1 MRNSQQSILK
11 NRLARFL
18 RVVFF
23 QALVVLCSL
32 NGFGQKVEGDKY
44 DEFVNR
50 NKIFKPYAGY
60 LTLASGMS
68 YNPYMASFEK
78 CSSLGLHFRT
88 GNIHFNT
95 GYHVSSDRFFMK
107 RSNQL
112 LSDIFFTAGYRKD
125 TLKSNFG
132 IWAGPVYGF
141 GSTLAYVKDEDGV
154 ITNYYLSFHRIGLY
168 VEAEYTFKIAY
179 DFGLGI
185 SAYTSANKAYQV
197 AGLKL
202 HLYFS
207 GAFRGSIQ

>member
-1 MRNSQQSILK
+1 MNADVNITK
-11 NRLARFL
+11 NPIPQTLRGFL
-18 RVVFF
+18 LPGMF
-23 QALVVLCSL
+23 LLCFLS
-32 NGFGQKVEGDKY
+32 GFGQKVESDKY

-78 CSSLGLHFRT
+78 SSSLGFHFRT

-95 GYHVSSDRFFMK
+95 GYHVSSDRFFMR

-112 LSDIFFTAGYRKD
+112 LSDIFLTAGYRKD
-125 TLKSNFG
+125 TVKSNFG

-141 GSTLAYVKDEDGV
+141 GSTLDHVEDADGV
-154 ITNYYLSFHRIGLY
+154 ITEYYLSFHRIGFY
-168 VEAEYTFKIAY
+168 AEAEYTFKLAY

-185 SAYTSANKAYQV
+185 SAYASANSAYQV

-202 HLYFS
+202 HVYFS
-207 GAFRGSIQ
+207 GAFRGSIE